1 MRAMPIPDGAA
12 ASAARYGLPRRVRPH
27 CLGSRRH
34 SVCGSNIDGVTRI
47 MTTAIALE
55 TSKGNLGLALALS
68 GVLITVRIG
77 ISAGVL
83 SLTGRQDR

>member
-1 MRAMPIPDGAA
+1 
-12 ASAARYGLPRRVRPH
+12 
-27 CLGSRRH
+27 
-34 SVCGSNIDGVTRI
+34 

-55 TSKGNLGLALALS
+55 TSKGNVGVALALS

-83 SLTGRQDR
+83 WLTGRQDR